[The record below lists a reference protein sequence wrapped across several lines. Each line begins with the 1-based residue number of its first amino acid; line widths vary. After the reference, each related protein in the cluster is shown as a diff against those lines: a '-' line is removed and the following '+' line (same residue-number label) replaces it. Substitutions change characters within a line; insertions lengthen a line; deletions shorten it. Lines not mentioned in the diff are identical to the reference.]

1 MAEIQF
7 RMATLDDTTTIIHH
21 RNAMFADMNVGTP
34 QSRTQMDTNF
44 DSWLRRELSNG
55 HYLGWLACDAD
66 TVVAGAGLWLIDN
79 APSPDGFAGRLPYLL
94 NVYTEPEY
102 RKRGLARQ
110 LVTQVI
116 DYCRE
121 HQYPK
126 IRLHASIYGRPLYEQ
141 LGFVD
146 NNEMQLNL
154 GN

>member
-7 RMATLDDTTTIIHH
+7 RMATLDDTATIIHH
-21 RNAMFADMNVGTP
+21 RNAMFADMNVGTT
-34 QSRTQMDTNF
+34 QSRTQMDMNF

-55 HYLGWLACDAD
+55 HYLGWLACHAD
-66 TVVAGAGLWLIDN
+66 TVIAGAGLWLIDN